1 MKPIISIIVPAYN
14 QEKYLGECL
23 ESIAS
28 QTFTDFEAIIVDD
41 GSTDSTASIC
51 QEFVHRD
58 DRFRLVRK
66 PNGGVSSARNVGL
79 DLSEGEYV
87 CFFDSDD
94 VIPSD
99 CLQNHYSHFSP
110 EVDLTLGAF
119 TWFTDDGANCL
130 TVPVE
135 KDELKTVSDCLRDF
149 VPNGAPDWHRYIWNR
164 MFRKAVISAN
174 QLRFNEKLAY
184 KEDGLFLVQYLLR
197 CSGKVAYFPAIVYH
211 YRQNPSSANGCLN
224 STFTRKLLTDLEG
237 HILLV
242 KEMKTFHVDAVILNG
257 QIGNLF
263 SARNWILGIMKKY
276 GNPTFRFRIVSLIR
290 SYNAVGLKYAA
301 KHFCSHLKKTL
312 IR

>member
-1 MKPIISIIVPAYN
+1 MNV
-14 QEKYLGECL
+14 
-23 ESIAS
+23 
-28 QTFTDFEAIIVDD
+28 
-41 GSTDSTASIC
+41 C

-135 KDELKTVSDCLRDF
+135 KDELKKHL
-149 VPNGAPDWHRYIWNR
+149 HYI
-164 MFRKAVISAN
+164 I
-174 QLRFNEKLAY
+174 
-184 KEDGLFLVQYLLR
+184 
-197 CSGKVAYFPAIVYH
+197 
-211 YRQNPSSANGCLN
+211 
-224 STFTRKLLTDLEG
+224 
-237 HILLV
+237 
-242 KEMKTFHVDAVILNG
+242 
-257 QIGNLF
+257 
-263 SARNWILGIMKKY
+263 RNI
-276 GNPTFRFRIVSLIR
+276 F
-290 SYNAVGLKYAA
+290 
-301 KHFCSHLKKTL
+301 
-312 IR
+312 